1 MKRVIINY
9 ISIIIRN
16 I

>member
-1 MKRVIINY
+1 MIIFY

-16 I
+16 ILI